1 VSPEQI
7 LFTPRPPEFVGG
19 SGDSGGYG
27 DLFLPGS
34 HGFGSPYHVSE
45 GAGRYAGIT
54 GSGELILKAVAA
66 KGKGPAHG
74 KITITFEI
82 PTG

>member
-1 VSPEQI
+1 V
-7 LFTPRPPEFVGG
+7 FVGG

-34 HGFGSPYHVSE
+34 HEFGLPYHVSE
-45 GAGRYAGIT
+45 GMGRYAGIT
-54 GSGELILKAVAA
+54 GASELILKAVAT
-66 KGKGPAHG
+66 KGKGSAHG
-74 KITITFEI
+74 KTTITFEI